1 MYDRAGPV
9 FAAALAGIRAAGTF
23 KEERIL
29 ASAQGAVVRVNGRE
43 VLNFCANNYL
53 GLSAHPLVLEG
64 ARFALD
70 HRGFGLSS
78 VRFICGTQDLHRE
91 LEARL
96 ARFFG
101 FEDTILFGS
110 CFDANGGVFEALL
123 GEEDAIVSDAL
134 NHASLIDGIRL
145 CKARRYRYAS
155 ADMGELAARL
165 EEARAGGARVVVV
178 ATDGVFS
185 MDGHLAP
192 LDRICD
198 LAERAGALVL
208 VDDSHASG
216 FVGRTGRGTPEHFGV
231 QGRVDLLTSTLGK
244 ALGGAAGGFVAAR
257 REVVELLR
265 QRARPYLFSNA
276 LAPAIAGGSL
286 AALEL
291 LEGSTA
297 LRDRLMENAR
307 AFRDGMSSAGFE
319 VKPGFHPI
327 VPIMLGEARL
337 AVEFA
342 RDLLDEGIYVIGFS
356 FPVVPKGQARI
367 RVQLSA
373 GHEPAHV
380 TRAVE
385 AFTTVGRRRGVL
397 R

>member
-1 MYDRAGPV
+1 MFERAQQV
-9 FAAALAGIRAAGTF
+9 FQVALAEIRAAGTF
-23 KEERIL
+23 KEERVL
-29 ASAQGAVVRVNGRE
+29 ESPQGAAVRVNGRE

-53 GLSAHPLVLEG
+53 GLSSHEAVLTG
-64 ARFALD
+64 ARRALD
-70 HRGFGLSS
+70 ERGFGLSS
-78 VRFICGTQDLHRE
+78 VRFICGTQDLHKE

-96 ARFFG
+96 ATFFG
-101 FEDTILFGS
+101 FEDAILFGS

-123 GEEDAIVSDAL
+123 SEEDAIVSDAL

-145 CKARRYRYAS
+145 CKARRLRYGS
-155 ADMGELAARL
+155 GDMGELSLRL
-165 EEARAGGARVVVV
+165 EEARAAGARMILI

-185 MDGHLAP
+185 MDGRLAP

-198 LAERAGALVL
+198 LAERSGALVL

-231 QGRVDLLTSTLGK
+231 QGRVDILTSTMGK
-244 ALGGAAGGFVAAR
+244 ALGGAAGGFVASR
-257 REVVELLR
+257 REAIGLLR
-265 QRARPYLFSNA
+265 QRARPYLFSNT
-276 LAPAIAGGSL
+276 LAPSIVGGSL

-291 LEGSTA
+291 LAGSTA
-297 LRDRLMENAR
+297 LRDRLMENVR
-307 AFRDGMSSAGFE
+307 TFRQSMASAGFE
-319 VKPGFHPI
+319 VTPGVHPI

-337 AVEFA
+337 AVDFA

-356 FPVVPKGQARI
+356 YPVVPKGQARI

-373 GHEPAHV
+373 AHV
-380 TRAVE
+380 PEHLTRAVE
-385 AFTTVGRRRGVL
+385 AFTKVGRKRGVI

>member
-1 MYDRAGPV
+1 MTTPSQEIFRRQLEA
-9 FAAALAGIRAAGTF
+9 IRAAGTY
-23 KEERIL
+23 KEEHPL
-29 ASAQGAVVRVNGRE
+29 ASPQGARVVVGGRE

-53 GLSAHPLVLEG
+53 GLSSHPAVLEG
-64 ARFALD
+64 ARRALD
-70 HRGFGLSS
+70 QRGFGLSS
-78 VRFICGTQDLHRE
+78 VRFICGTQDLHQE
-91 LEARL
+91 LEAAL

-101 FEDTILFGS
+101 FEAVILFGS

-155 ADMGELAARL
+155 GDVAELEARL
-165 EEARAGGARVVVV
+165 EEARAGGARLVVV

-192 LDRICD
+192 LDAICA
-198 LAERAGALVL
+198 LARRHGALVL

-231 QGRVDLLTSTLGK
+231 QVDLLTSTLGK
-244 ALGGAAGGFVAAR
+244 ALGGAAGGFVAAS

-286 AALEL
+286 AALRL
-291 LEGSTA
+291 IEGSTA

-307 AFRDGMSSAGFE
+307 AFREAMTGAGFA

-342 RDLLDEGIYVIGFS
+342 HDLLEEGIYAVGFS
-356 FPVVPKGQARI
+356 YPVVPQGQARI

-373 GHEPAHV
+373 AHEPADV
-380 TRAVE
+380 ARAVE
-385 AFTTVGRRRGVL
+385 AFTRVGKRRGVI